1 VAEPR
6 MPKANVLRTNVAEPR
21 MPEANVAKQR
31 MPAGRMCKHECPL
44 GECLR
49 LATSYFEF
57 FSF

>member
-1 VAEPR
+1 